1 MVDLTPNYSEKI
13 LHIGLRNPSKRIGND
28 EENGLIY
35 NPTCIYSKKNE
46 LSERIYEDF
55 FAAGSEVIVFPVRT
69 EQGPVEL
76 VKMLTKD
83 FNVYHNLLIG
93 GIVALFRAT
102 PEQAVRI
109 MQDLKENPKRYFVS
123 EEKKIFGDKTYV
135 F

>member
-1 MVDLTPNYSEKI
+1 LY
-13 LHIGLRNPSKRIGND
+13 LF
-28 EENGLIY
+28 
-35 NPTCIYSKKNE
+35 KKNE

-109 MQDLKENPKRYFVS
+109 MQDLKENPERYFVS